1 MWFMRFSK
9 ANCKNCYACARVCPV
24 NAIKIKNEHAQ
35 VIEERCIICGKC
47 FKVCPQYAKIIKSD
61 VYKVKEYISKG
72 DKVIA
77 SIAPSFS
84 AIFGEHSNKLKSLL
98 KKLGFYDAQEAIY
111 GIDLVEKAYE
121 EYANKE
127 DDLCYITSFCPSVT
141 GLIQKHYPELIKNLI
156 PIISPAVCHSKLI
169 KAKYG
174 EDVKVVFIGP
184 CLSKKIEGV
193 ESGYIDT
200 VLTFVELIEW
210 INYENINI
218 EELEIENF
226 DCNNSQKRLF
236 PIVGEPTKSIEN
248 KNPRKTII
256 QVEGSKDCIKMLK
269 AIKIGK
275 FKNTILELS
284 FCRHSCLGGSGMPKD
299 NINCYERRI
308 RVRNYANSMENNTDE
323 KIDEIYPLNNF
334 SINMNREYKCLK
346 KDLKIPNAIELR
358 EILKSMGKYIK
369 KDELNCGSCGYSTCR
384 EKAVAVYNN
393 MAEIEMCLPY
403 MRDKAENLANT
414 IVDVTP
420 NMVTI
425 VDKNLDIVKM
435 NKSSE
440 KFFNTNVEKYKGLPV
455 ILYLDE
461 KPFEYVL
468 DNKKNI
474 IKEKVFLKD
483 SSKVI
488 IQSILWLEHN
498 KVMLWIADD
507 ITENEELEKKLMEKK
522 IDAMNITQAVI
533 DKQMRVAQ
541 EIASLLGETT
551 AETKVTLNKL
561 KKLIQEEVVQ

>member
-1 MWFMRFSK
+1 M
-9 ANCKNCYACARVCPV
+9 
-24 NAIKIKNEHAQ
+24 
-35 VIEERCIICGKC
+35 
-47 FKVCPQYAKIIKSD
+47 
-61 VYKVKEYISKG
+61 
-72 DKVIA
+72 
-77 SIAPSFS
+77 
-84 AIFGEHSNKLKSLL
+84 
-98 KKLGFYDAQEAIY
+98 
-111 GIDLVEKAYE
+111 
-121 EYANKE
+121 
-127 DDLCYITSFCPSVT
+127 
-141 GLIQKHYPELIKNLI
+141 I

-193 ESGYIDT
+193 ESGHIDT

-323 KIDEIYPLNNF
+323 KVDEIYPLNNF